1 MATTRIQK
9 RMVRPTSLRNT
20 RRTTN
25 NNLRRR
31 RTNRRQRPLHPH
43 RQTVRRRRHETS
55 SRSKPLPVNL
65 AGIKPRMETMTAATD
80 TRDKAIAQVAT
91 NTDPAWWQQTM
102 LIIKQIATDTFD
114 FTTDDIWREL
124 ATAPLP
130 TPHEPRALG
139 ALMIAAHRAGLITPT
154 DRYRQSKRPECHAR
168 PIRVWQAT

>member
-1 MATTRIQK
+1 MAMPTMRQHRRRICQ
-9 RMVRPTSLRNT
+9 SI
-20 RRTTN
+20 RTTDLRKQPPNTN
-25 NNLRRR
+25 NDPKGQN
-31 RTNRRQRPLHPH
+31 
-43 RQTVRRRRHETS
+43 E
-55 SRSKPLPVNL
+55 
-65 AGIKPRMETMTAATD
+65 MTAATD

-91 NTDPAWWQQTM
+91 NTDPAWWHQTM

-139 ALMIAAHRAGLITPT
+139 ALMVAAHRAGLIAPT

>member
-1 MATTRIQK
+1 MTT
-9 RMVRPTSLRNT
+9 
-20 RRTTN
+20 
-25 NNLRRR
+25 
-31 RTNRRQRPLHPH
+31 
-43 RQTVRRRRHETS
+43 
-55 SRSKPLPVNL
+55 
-65 AGIKPRMETMTAATD
+65 ATD

>member
-1 MATTRIQK
+1 MTTGTQ
-9 RMVRPTSLRNT
+9 LRDQA
-20 RRTTN
+20 
-25 NNLRRR
+25 L
-31 RTNRRQRPLHPH
+31 
-43 RQTVRRRRHETS
+43 V
-55 SRSKPLPVNL
+55 
-65 AGIKPRMETMTAATD
+65 D
-80 TRDKAIAQVAT
+80 VAT
-91 NTDPAWWQQTM
+91 NTNPTWAAETM

-139 ALMIAAHRAGLITPT
+139 ALMVAAHRAGLIAPT